1 MKINYIYM
9 TNELFNVKKC
19 GLKMNA
25 EFKRMIGKYDKNSN
39 RSKNNVF
46 KIEKVIKN
54 VKLI

>member
-1 MKINYIYM
+1 M